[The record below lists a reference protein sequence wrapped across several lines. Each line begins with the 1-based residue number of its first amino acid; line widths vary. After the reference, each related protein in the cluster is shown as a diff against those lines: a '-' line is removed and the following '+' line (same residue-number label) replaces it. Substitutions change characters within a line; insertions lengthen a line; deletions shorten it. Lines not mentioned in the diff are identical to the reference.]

1 MYAKIKKA
9 LNQLGKVLISYATYV
24 TIKSY
29 YENNLQSKA
38 LWPVMQCFTA
48 QPGIKTKILL
58 EICENLGI
66 GKTYESCNFININYF
81 INLMSDYENLLI
93 HLNQDEK
100 FAIIHILISIFI
112 LICVLNMIGLYLG
125 DRLIIY
131 FNLEV
136 KFPKLAKIIQ
146 LRRKFLTYYFLFDGV
161 LIILALFVIVGFNLY
176 NVFY

>member
-1 MYAKIKKA
+1 
-9 LNQLGKVLISYATYV
+9 
-24 TIKSY
+24 
-29 YENNLQSKA
+29 
-38 LWPVMQCFTA
+38 
-48 QPGIKTKILL
+48 
-58 EICENLGI
+58 
-66 GKTYESCNFININYF
+66 
-81 INLMSDYENLLI
+81 MSDYENLLI

-136 KFPKLAKIIQ
+136 KFPKLAKIIL
-146 LRRKFLTYYFLFDGV
+146 LRRKFLTYYCLFDGV